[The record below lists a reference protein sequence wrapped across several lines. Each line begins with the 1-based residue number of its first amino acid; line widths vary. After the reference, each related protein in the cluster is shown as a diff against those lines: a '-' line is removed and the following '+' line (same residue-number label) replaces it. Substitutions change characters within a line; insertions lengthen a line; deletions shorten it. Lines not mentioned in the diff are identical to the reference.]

1 VTLLLGDVLVG
12 AAATGRPAL
21 TTRQRSDV
29 EQARSLARDLGLA
42 TLERTAGEL
51 LGGELGPQTL
61 LRAAFVVGRARAVA
75 DVAS

>member
-1 VTLLLGDVLVG
+1 VA

-29 EQARSLARDLGLA
+29 EQARVLARDLGLA
-42 TLERTAGEL
+42 TLERTADRLLDGEL
-51 LGGELGPQTL
+51 TPPTV